1 MGFPRPRP
9 GGEPRRLYGFGLK
22 HADLMLTLDRYGY
35 DGVRSILADNGIRHL
50 ELEALFDWYVDG
62 EIRQR
67 SDAIRFDLLTA
78 AEKLG
83 ARHVKA
89 AGNFLGPAPSV
100 DRMTEAFQ
108 QLAAEAR
115 DAGTVIALEP
125 IAFSQIPDLA
135 TALGVLGDAAG
146 RGGGLMLDIWHVTR
160 SGMAFSAI
168 ASLPCE
174 WIACAELDDGTA
186 DPVGSPIEDTLDRR
200 RLCGEGEFDI
210 GGFIA
215 AVRSTGYDGPF
226 GVEII
231 SAEQRG
237 RPLEEA
243 ARRSFETTA
252 SQFLVGGRMAL
263 DASERPPADPPSSG
277 LIRLQRKRSAST
289 LIRPTVV
296 W

>member
-1 MGFPRPRP
+1 MTVDLIACYWTL
-9 GGEPRRLYGFGLK
+9 GGAYQFGEHYQSPWDFRDRVEAAARAGYAGFGLK
-22 HADLMLTLDRYGY
+22 HADLMLTLGRYGY
-35 DGVRSILADNGIRHL
+35 DGVRAILADNGIRHL
-50 ELEALFDWYVDG
+50 ELEALFDWYMDG
-62 EIRQR
+62 EARQR
-67 SDAIRFDLLTA
+67 SDRMRLDLLTA

-89 AGNFLGPAPSV
+89 AGAFVGSAPA
-100 DRMTEAFQ
+100 REQMTEALQ

-125 IAFSQIPDLA
+125 IAFSQIPDLE
-135 TALGVLGDAAG
+135 TAIGVLGDAAG
-146 RGGGLMLDIWHVTR
+146 RGAGLMLDIWHVTR
-160 SGMAFSAI
+160 AGMTFSAI
-168 ASLPCE
+168 ARLPSE

-215 AVRSTGYDGPF
+215 AVRGAGYDGPF

-231 SAEQRG
+231 AAEQRR
-237 RPLEEA
+237 RPLDEA

-252 SQFLVGGRMAL
+252 SQF
-263 DASERPPADPPSSG
+263 
-277 LIRLQRKRSAST
+277 ISAS
-289 LIRPTVV
+289 LASP
-296 W
+296 